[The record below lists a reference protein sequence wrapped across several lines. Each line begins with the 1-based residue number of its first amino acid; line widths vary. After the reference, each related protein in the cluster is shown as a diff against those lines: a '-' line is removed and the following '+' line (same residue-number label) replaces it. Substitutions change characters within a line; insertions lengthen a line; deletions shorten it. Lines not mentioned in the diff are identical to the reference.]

1 MRERMIT
8 REIQEKD
15 IPAILELVAGTMGAT
30 PVWRE
35 EYKKI
40 VDEQMRYYLEH
51 KDKSAQYVVLDGER
65 IIGFALAGVIA
76 EEELG
81 KYYFIDHAN
90 PREPLSW
97 ILLAQITVDA
107 DYRGRGIA
115 TQLLGRIEQRARE
128 MGLKGVY
135 TGTRGN
141 TRLFYEKN
149 AFVIDKVYLK
159 KPIGA
164 LLSG

>member
-1 MRERMIT
+1 MST
-8 REIQEKD
+8 REIREGD
-15 IPAILELVAGTMGAT
+15 IPAILDLVAGTMT
-30 PVWRE
+30 RSTQKYID
-35 EYKKI
+35 EYRA
-40 VDEQMRYYLEH
+40 DLDSRMRYYLHHE
-51 KDKSAQYVVLDGER
+51 DKSAQYVVFDGAKV
-65 IIGFALAGVIA
+65 IGFALAGVVP
-76 EEELG
+76 EEDID

-107 DYRGRGIA
+107 AHRGEKIGS
-115 TQLLGRIEQRARE
+115 LLLSKISQRARE

-149 AFVIDKVYLK
+149 GFVIDKVYLK
-159 KPIGA
+159 CPV
-164 LLSG
+164 